1 MKRKLLIFA
10 LSVVLPVCAFCQQD
24 YSTKKERNYIREG
37 NELFKEKRYA
47 EAEAAFKKALQEN
60 GNSPIAKFNLATT
73 YLKQV
78 NLNDTT
84 QNGLLSETQQLLKET
99 ASIADPK
106 LASKAYYDLGNIFY
120 NQKNYAQ
127 SIEMY
132 KNCLRRNPNDD
143 NARENLRLAQK
154 KKQQQE
160 QQQNNQ
166 QEQQD
171 KQEQQQDK
179 QNKDQDQ
186 QQQDNKEQQDKEQE
200 QQQNQQNTQQNSQQ
214 GMSQENIEQI
224 LKAMQNAEQ
233 NTQQRVKEENAK
245 EEKVRVQTEKNW

>member
-10 LSVVLPVCAFCQQD
+10 LSVVLPICAFCQQD

-127 SIEMY
+127 SIAMY
-132 KNCLRRNPNDD
+132 KDALRRNPDD
-143 NARENLRLAQK
+143 DQARQNLRLAQK
-154 KKQQQE
+154 QLQN
-160 QQQNNQ
+160 QQN
-166 QEQQD
+166 
-171 KQEQQQDK
+171 
-179 QNKDQDQ
+179 
-186 QQQDNKEQQDKEQE
+186 
-200 QQQNQQNTQQNSQQ
+200 QQQNQDNKQDNKDQQKQNQDQNKEKNKNGQDQQKPDNQQ
-214 GMSQENIEQI
+214 QKQPQQPPKNGMSKENAEQI
-224 LKAMQNAEQ
+224 LQTMQNEEK
-233 NTQQRVKEENAK
+233 NTQDKVNKAK
-245 EEKVRVQTEKNW
+245 MQQMKGGRRTGKQW

>member
-127 SIEMY
+127 SIAMY
-132 KNCLRRNPNDD
+132 KDALRRNPDD
-143 NARENLRLAQK
+143 DQSRQNLRLAQK
-154 KKQQQE
+154 QLQN
-160 QQQNNQ
+160 QQN
-166 QEQQD
+166 
-171 KQEQQQDK
+171 
-179 QNKDQDQ
+179 
-186 QQQDNKEQQDKEQE
+186 
-200 QQQNQQNTQQNSQQ
+200 QQQNQDNKQDNKDQQKQNQDQNKEKNKNGQDQQKPDNQQ
-214 GMSQENIEQI
+214 QKQPQQPPKNGMSKENAEQI
-224 LKAMQNAEQ
+224 LQTMQNEEK
-233 NTQQRVKEENAK
+233 NTQDKVNKAK
-245 EEKVRVQTEKNW
+245 MQQMKGGRRTGKQW

>member
-127 SIEMY
+127 SIAMY
-132 KNCLRRNPNDD
+132 KDALRRNPDD
-143 NARENLRLAQK
+143 DQARQNLRLAQK
-154 KKQQQE
+154 QLQN
-160 QQQNNQ
+160 QQN
-166 QEQQD
+166 
-171 KQEQQQDK
+171 
-179 QNKDQDQ
+179 
-186 QQQDNKEQQDKEQE
+186 
-200 QQQNQQNTQQNSQQ
+200 QQQNQDNKQDNKDQQKPNQDQNKEKNKNGQDQQKPDNQQ
-214 GMSQENIEQI
+214 QKQPQQPPKNGMSKENAEQI
-224 LKAMQNAEQ
+224 LQTMQNEEK
-233 NTQQRVKEENAK
+233 NTQDKVNKAK
-245 EEKVRVQTEKNW
+245 MQQMKGGRRTGKQW

>member
-127 SIEMY
+127 SIAMY
-132 KNCLRRNPNDD
+132 KDALRRNPDD
-143 NARENLRLAQK
+143 DQARQNLRLAQK
-154 KKQQQE
+154 QLQN
-160 QQQNNQ
+160 QQN
-166 QEQQD
+166 
-171 KQEQQQDK
+171 
-179 QNKDQDQ
+179 
-186 QQQDNKEQQDKEQE
+186 
-200 QQQNQQNTQQNSQQ
+200 QQQNQDNKQDNKDQQKQNQDQNKEKNKNGQDQQKPDNQQQKQPQQPPKNGMSKENAEPILQTMQNEEKNTQDKVNKAKMQQ
-214 GMSQENIEQI
+214 MKGGRRTGKQ
-224 LKAMQNAEQ
+224 
-233 NTQQRVKEENAK
+233 
-245 EEKVRVQTEKNW
+245 W

>member
-47 EAEAAFKKALQEN
+47 EAETAFKKALQEN

-127 SIEMY
+127 SIAMY
-132 KNCLRRNPNDD
+132 KDALRRNPDD
-143 NARENLRLAQK
+143 DQARQNLRLAQK
-154 KKQQQE
+154 QLQN
-160 QQQNNQ
+160 QQN
-166 QEQQD
+166 
-171 KQEQQQDK
+171 
-179 QNKDQDQ
+179 
-186 QQQDNKEQQDKEQE
+186 
-200 QQQNQQNTQQNSQQ
+200 QQQNQDNKQDNKDQQKQNQDQNKEKNKNGQDQQKPDNQQ
-214 GMSQENIEQI
+214 QKQPQQPPKNGMSKENAEQI
-224 LKAMQNAEQ
+224 LQTMQNEEK
-233 NTQQRVKEENAK
+233 NTQDKVNKAK
-245 EEKVRVQTEKNW
+245 MQQMKGGRRTGKQW

>member
-127 SIEMY
+127 SIAMY
-132 KNCLRRNPNDD
+132 KDALRRNPDD
-143 NARENLRLAQK
+143 DQARQNLRLAQK
-154 KKQQQE
+154 QLQN
-160 QQQNNQ
+160 QQN
-166 QEQQD
+166 
-171 KQEQQQDK
+171 
-179 QNKDQDQ
+179 
-186 QQQDNKEQQDKEQE
+186 
-200 QQQNQQNTQQNSQQ
+200 QQQNQDNKQDNKDQQKQNQDQNKEKNKNGQDQQKPDNQPQKQPQQ
-214 GMSQENIEQI
+214 PPKNGMSKENAEQI
-224 LKAMQNAEQ
+224 LQTMQNEEK
-233 NTQQRVKEENAK
+233 NTQDKVNKAK
-245 EEKVRVQTEKNW
+245 MQQMKGGRRTGKQW

>member
-127 SIEMY
+127 SIAMY
-132 KNCLRRNPNDD
+132 KDALRRNPDD
-143 NARENLRLAQK
+143 DQARQNLRLAQK
-154 KKQQQE
+154 QLQN
-160 QQQNNQ
+160 QQN
-166 QEQQD
+166 
-171 KQEQQQDK
+171 
-179 QNKDQDQ
+179 
-186 QQQDNKEQQDKEQE
+186 
-200 QQQNQQNTQQNSQQ
+200 QQQNQDNKQDNKDQQKQNQDQNKEKNKNGQDQQKPDNQQ
-214 GMSQENIEQI
+214 QKQPQQPPKNGMSKENAEQI
-224 LKAMQNAEQ
+224 LQTMQNEEK
-233 NTQQRVKEENAK
+233 NTQDKVNKAK
-245 EEKVRVQTEKNW
+245 MQQIKGGRRTGKQW

>member
-127 SIEMY
+127 SIAMY
-132 KNCLRRNPNDD
+132 KDALRRNPDD
-143 NARENLRLAQK
+143 DQARQNLRLAQK
-154 KKQQQE
+154 QLQN
-160 QQQNNQ
+160 QQN
-166 QEQQD
+166 
-171 KQEQQQDK
+171 
-179 QNKDQDQ
+179 
-186 QQQDNKEQQDKEQE
+186 
-200 QQQNQQNTQQNSQQ
+200 QQQNQDKQDNKDQQKQNQDQNKEKNKNGQDQQKPDNQQ
-214 GMSQENIEQI
+214 QKQPQQPPKNGMSKENAEQI
-224 LKAMQNAEQ
+224 LQTMQNEEK
-233 NTQQRVKEENAK
+233 NTQDKVNKAK
-245 EEKVRVQTEKNW
+245 MQQMKGGRRTGKQW

>member
-99 ASIADPK
+99 ALIADPK

-132 KNCLRRNPNDD
+132 KNALRRNPDD
-143 NARENLRLAQK
+143 DQARQNLRLAQK
-154 KKQQQE
+154 QLQN
-160 QQQNNQ
+160 QQN
-166 QEQQD
+166 
-171 KQEQQQDK
+171 
-179 QNKDQDQ
+179 
-186 QQQDNKEQQDKEQE
+186 
-200 QQQNQQNTQQNSQQ
+200 QQQNQDNKQDNKDQQKQNQDQNKEKNKNGQDQQKPDNQQ
-214 GMSQENIEQI
+214 QKQPQQPPKNGMSKENAEQI
-224 LKAMQNAEQ
+224 LQTMQNEEK
-233 NTQQRVKEENAK
+233 NTQDKVNKAK
-245 EEKVRVQTEKNW
+245 MQQMKGGRRTGKQW

>member
-132 KNCLRRNPNDD
+132 KDALRRNPDD
-143 NARENLRLAQK
+143 DQARQNLRLAQK
-154 KKQQQE
+154 QLQN
-160 QQQNNQ
+160 QQN
-166 QEQQD
+166 
-171 KQEQQQDK
+171 
-179 QNKDQDQ
+179 
-186 QQQDNKEQQDKEQE
+186 
-200 QQQNQQNTQQNSQQ
+200 QQQNQDNKQDNKDQQKQNQDQNKEKNKNGQEQQKPDNQQ
-214 GMSQENIEQI
+214 QKQPQQPPKNGMSKENAEQI
-224 LKAMQNAEQ
+224 LQTMQNEEK
-233 NTQQRVKEENAK
+233 NTQDKVNKAK
-245 EEKVRVQTEKNW
+245 MQQMKSGRRTGKQW

>member
-127 SIEMY
+127 SIAMY
-132 KNCLRRNPNDD
+132 KDALRRNPDD
-143 NARENLRLAQK
+143 DQARQNLRLAQK
-154 KKQQQE
+154 QLQN
-160 QQQNNQ
+160 QQN
-166 QEQQD
+166 
-171 KQEQQQDK
+171 
-179 QNKDQDQ
+179 
-186 QQQDNKEQQDKEQE
+186 
-200 QQQNQQNTQQNSQQ
+200 QQQNQDNKQDNKDQQKQNQDQNKEKNKNGQDQQKPDNQQ
-214 GMSQENIEQI
+214 QPPKNGMSKENAEQI
-224 LKAMQNAEQ
+224 LQTMQNEEK
-233 NTQQRVKEENAK
+233 NTQDKVNKAK
-245 EEKVRVQTEKNW
+245 MQQMKGGRRTGKQW

>member
-78 NLNDTT
+78 NLND

-127 SIEMY
+127 SIAMY
-132 KNCLRRNPNDD
+132 KDALRRNPDD
-143 NARENLRLAQK
+143 DQARQNLRLAQK
-154 KKQQQE
+154 QLQN
-160 QQQNNQ
+160 QQN
-166 QEQQD
+166 
-171 KQEQQQDK
+171 
-179 QNKDQDQ
+179 
-186 QQQDNKEQQDKEQE
+186 
-200 QQQNQQNTQQNSQQ
+200 QQQNQDNKQDNKDQQKQNQDQNKEKNKNGQDQQKPDNQQ
-214 GMSQENIEQI
+214 QKQPQQPPKNGMSKENAEQI
-224 LKAMQNAEQ
+224 LQTMQNEEK
-233 NTQQRVKEENAK
+233 NTQDKVNKAK
-245 EEKVRVQTEKNW
+245 MQQMKGGRRTGKQW

>member
-127 SIEMY
+127 SIAMY
-132 KNCLRRNPNDD
+132 KDALRRNPDD
-143 NARENLRLAQK
+143 DQARQNLRLAQK
-154 KKQQQE
+154 QLQN
-160 QQQNNQ
+160 QQN
-166 QEQQD
+166 
-171 KQEQQQDK
+171 
-179 QNKDQDQ
+179 
-186 QQQDNKEQQDKEQE
+186 
-200 QQQNQQNTQQNSQQ
+200 QQQNQDNKQDNKDQQKQNQDQNKEKNKNGQDQQKPDNQQ
-214 GMSQENIEQI
+214 QKQPQQPPKNGMSKENAEQI
-224 LKAMQNAEQ
+224 LQTMQNEEK
-233 NTQQRVKEENAK
+233 NTQDKVNKAK
-245 EEKVRVQTEKNW
+245 MQQMKGGRRTGKQG

>member
-10 LSVVLPVCAFCQQD
+10 LSAVLPVCAFCQQD

-127 SIEMY
+127 SIAMY
-132 KNCLRRNPNDD
+132 KDALRRNPDD
-143 NARENLRLAQK
+143 DQARQNLRLAQK
-154 KKQQQE
+154 QLQN
-160 QQQNNQ
+160 QQN
-166 QEQQD
+166 
-171 KQEQQQDK
+171 
-179 QNKDQDQ
+179 
-186 QQQDNKEQQDKEQE
+186 
-200 QQQNQQNTQQNSQQ
+200 QQQNQDNKQDNKDQQKQNQDQNKEKNKNGQDQQKPDNQQ
-214 GMSQENIEQI
+214 QKQPQQPPKNGMSKENAEQI
-224 LKAMQNAEQ
+224 LQTMQNEEK
-233 NTQQRVKEENAK
+233 NTQDKVNKAK
-245 EEKVRVQTEKNW
+245 MQQMKGGRRTGKQW

>member
-127 SIEMY
+127 SIAMY
-132 KNCLRRNPNDD
+132 KDALRRNPDD
-143 NARENLRLAQK
+143 DQVRQNLRLAQK
-154 KKQQQE
+154 QLQN
-160 QQQNNQ
+160 QQN
-166 QEQQD
+166 
-171 KQEQQQDK
+171 
-179 QNKDQDQ
+179 
-186 QQQDNKEQQDKEQE
+186 
-200 QQQNQQNTQQNSQQ
+200 QQQNQDNKQDNKDQQKQNQDQNKEKNKNGQDQQKPDNQQ
-214 GMSQENIEQI
+214 QKQPQQPPKNGMSKENAEQI
-224 LKAMQNAEQ
+224 LQTMQNEEK
-233 NTQQRVKEENAK
+233 NTQDKVNKAK
-245 EEKVRVQTEKNW
+245 MQQMKGGRRTGKQW

>member
-127 SIEMY
+127 SIAMY
-132 KNCLRRNPNDD
+132 KDALRRNPDD
-143 NARENLRLAQK
+143 DQARQNLRLAQK
-154 KKQQQE
+154 QLQN
-160 QQQNNQ
+160 QQN
-166 QEQQD
+166 
-171 KQEQQQDK
+171 
-179 QNKDQDQ
+179 
-186 QQQDNKEQQDKEQE
+186 
-200 QQQNQQNTQQNSQQ
+200 QQQNQDNKQDNKDQQKQNQDQNKEKNKNGQDLQKPDNQQQKQPQQ
-214 GMSQENIEQI
+214 PPKNGMSKENAEQI
-224 LKAMQNAEQ
+224 LQTMQNEEK
-233 NTQQRVKEENAK
+233 NTQDKVNKAK
-245 EEKVRVQTEKNW
+245 MQQMKGGRRTGKQW

>member
-127 SIEMY
+127 SIAMY
-132 KNCLRRNPNDD
+132 KDALRRNPDD
-143 NARENLRLAQK
+143 DQARQNLRLAQK
-154 KKQQQE
+154 QLQN
-160 QQQNNQ
+160 QQN
-166 QEQQD
+166 
-171 KQEQQQDK
+171 
-179 QNKDQDQ
+179 
-186 QQQDNKEQQDKEQE
+186 
-200 QQQNQQNTQQNSQQ
+200 QQQNQDNKHDNKDQQKQNQDQNKEKNKNGQDQQKPDNQQ
-214 GMSQENIEQI
+214 QKQPQQPPKNGMSKENAEQI
-224 LKAMQNAEQ
+224 LQTMQNEEK
-233 NTQQRVKEENAK
+233 NTQDKVNKAK
-245 EEKVRVQTEKNW
+245 MQQMKSGRRTGKQW

>member
-132 KNCLRRNPNDD
+132 KDALRRNPDD
-143 NARENLRLAQK
+143 DQARQNLRLAQK
-154 KKQQQE
+154 QLQN
-160 QQQNNQ
+160 QQN
-166 QEQQD
+166 
-171 KQEQQQDK
+171 
-179 QNKDQDQ
+179 
-186 QQQDNKEQQDKEQE
+186 
-200 QQQNQQNTQQNSQQ
+200 QQQNQDNKQDNKDQQKQNQDQNKEKNKNGQDQQKPDNQQ
-214 GMSQENIEQI
+214 QKQPQQPPKNGMSKENAEQI
-224 LKAMQNAEQ
+224 LQTMQNEEK
-233 NTQQRVKEENAK
+233 NTQDKVNKAK
-245 EEKVRVQTEKNW
+245 MQQMKSGRRTGKQW

>member
-127 SIEMY
+127 SIAMY
-132 KNCLRRNPNDD
+132 KDALRRNPDD
-143 NARENLRLAQK
+143 DQARQNLRLAQK
-154 KKQQQE
+154 QL
-160 QQQNNQ
+160 QN
-166 QEQQD
+166 
-171 KQEQQQDK
+171 K
-179 QNKDQDQ
+179 QN
-186 QQQDNKEQQDKEQE
+186 
-200 QQQNQQNTQQNSQQ
+200 QQQNQDNKQDNKDQQKQNQDQNKEKNKNGQDQQKPDNQQ
-214 GMSQENIEQI
+214 QKQPQQPPKNGMSKENAEQI
-224 LKAMQNAEQ
+224 LQTMQNEEK
-233 NTQQRVKEENAK
+233 NTQDKVNKAK
-245 EEKVRVQTEKNW
+245 MQQMKGGRRTGKQW

>member
-127 SIEMY
+127 SIAMY
-132 KNCLRRNPNDD
+132 KDALRRNPDD
-143 NARENLRLAQK
+143 DQARQNLRLAQK
-154 KKQQQE
+154 QLQN
-160 QQQNNQ
+160 QQN
-166 QEQQD
+166 
-171 KQEQQQDK
+171 
-179 QNKDQDQ
+179 
-186 QQQDNKEQQDKEQE
+186 
-200 QQQNQQNTQQNSQQ
+200 QQQNQDNKQDNKDQQKQNQDQNKEKNKNGQDQQKPDNQQ
-214 GMSQENIEQI
+214 QKQPQQPPKNGISKENAEQI
-224 LKAMQNAEQ
+224 LQTMQNEEK
-233 NTQQRVKEENAK
+233 NTQDKVNKAK
-245 EEKVRVQTEKNW
+245 MQQMKGGRRTGKQW

>member
-10 LSVVLPVCAFCQQD
+10 LSVVLPICAFCQQD

-127 SIEMY
+127 SIAMY
-132 KNCLRRNPNDD
+132 KDALRRNPDD
-143 NARENLRLAQK
+143 DQARQNLRLAQK
-154 KKQQQE
+154 QLQN
-160 QQQNNQ
+160 QQN
-166 QEQQD
+166 
-171 KQEQQQDK
+171 
-179 QNKDQDQ
+179 
-186 QQQDNKEQQDKEQE
+186 
-200 QQQNQQNTQQNSQQ
+200 QQQNQDNKQDNKDQQKQNQDQNKEKNKNGQDQQKPDNQQ
-214 GMSQENIEQI
+214 QKQPQQPPKNGMSKENAEQI
-224 LKAMQNAEQ
+224 LQTMQNEEK
-233 NTQQRVKEENAK
+233 NTQDKVNKAK
-245 EEKVRVQTEKNW
+245 MQQMKGGRRTGIQW